1 MIVMVKAKCV
11 CIGLAIYRFK
21 FEPSAILMSFYS
33 VTKFNI
39 LSLLKVMNRFTLD
52 FAKKK
57 KIFFSDKA
65 HFENENGETITCNG
79 DM

>member
-57 KIFFSDKA
+57 IFFSDKA
-65 HFENENGETITCNG
+65 PLRAMEICNG
-79 DM
+79 P